1 MHKNPQC
8 DIPAAIH
15 LEDSISSE
23 NLFLQDELVEVDTS
37 LYLIFT
43 LLHVIPAHF
52 GTKDA
57 GLRYVQP
64 LYLLIVRRIN
74 SNGSGLIIHWSKV
87 RVLRGPPSFNSLY
100 RAGR

>member
-8 DIPAAIH
+8 DIQTLIH
-15 LEDSISSE
+15 LEDAISSE

-57 GLRYVQP
+57 
-64 LYLLIVRRIN
+64 
-74 SNGSGLIIHWSKV
+74 
-87 RVLRGPPSFNSLY
+87 
-100 RAGR
+100 